1 MSLFGEQ
8 PEPATTRP
16 RSRRVT
22 LGWTF
27 LIAAIVAAL
36 VMSFLPAP
44 YVIEQPGPVFNTLG
58 TQDQDGNAVELITI
72 EGRQTYPT
80 GGTLDML
87 TVSAIGNPSQSPS
100 WAQVVSAWFDPT
112 KAVVPMWAIY
122 PKGTTTEQRNQQNA
136 QDMTNSQQ
144 EAIAAALH
152 QLDIPFTTEL
162 AIGSVATG
170 GPADGVLVPGDIV
183 ISANGTPITAVDQLR
198 AVITENGTDKPASL
212 VVRHEDGTEETLEIT
227 PQYSDAIQG
236 PAIGVGG
243 ADVFEFP
250 FDVDIQLDDV
260 GGPSA
265 GMMFALGIIDKLTPG
280 ELNGGQ
286 SIAGTGTIDA
296 AGTVGAIGGIRQKMV
311 GARDAGAQYF
321 LAPAANCDEVV
332 GHIPDGLSVF
342 KVSTLDDAMTV
353 LQTIESGGD
362 LSSLPTC
369 DATASALSDGGQ

>member
-16 RSRRVT
+16 RSRRAT
-22 LGWTF
+22 IGWTL

-36 VMSFLPAP
+36 IMSFLPAP

-72 EGRQTYPT
+72 DGRQTYPT

-112 KAVVPMWAIY
+112 KAVVPMWAVY

-144 EAIAAALH
+144 EAIAAALN

-183 ISANGTPITAVDQLR
+183 ISANGTPVTAVDQLR
-198 AVITENGTDKPASL
+198 SAIADNGTEKPLSL
-212 VVRHEDGTEETLEIT
+212 VVEHEDGTQETLEIT
-227 PQYSDAIQG
+227 PQHSDAING
-236 PAIGVGG
+236 PAIGIGA

-286 SIAGTGTIDA
+286 SVAGTGTIDA

-321 LAPAANCDEVV
+321 LAPAVNCDEVV

-353 LQTIESGGD
+353 LETIESGGD

-369 DATASALSDGGQ
+369 DSTASALSDGGQ